1 MAELATI
8 ARPYARA
15 AFMHAQGAGAF
26 KAWGDLLDAAAV
38 AVADERIRAAIGA
51 PQRNKGAAAELVV
64 SVLGAAGVAV
74 DSGAKNFLALLGEN
88 RRLETLPAIAAQFA
102 ELRAAA
108 ENVVDV
114 MVVSAMALDAGQ
126 QAKLKT
132 ALGTRFKREVR
143 LHESVD
149 PTLLGGAVIQAGDL
163 VIDGSLKGRLA
174 RLATQMTRD

>member
-26 KAWGDLLDAAAV
+26 KAWGDFLDAAAV

-88 RRLETLPAIAAQFA
+88 RRLETLPAIAA
-102 ELRAAA
+102 LRTSLTTCTYMHCEAGDGDEDDATA
-108 ENVVDV
+108 GLACSKAK
-114 MVVSAMALDAGQ
+114 VVSASR
-126 QAKLKT
+126 T
-132 ALGTRFKREVR
+132 AASGV
-143 LHESVD
+143 ESAS
-149 PTLLGGAVIQAGDL
+149 TL
-163 VIDGSLKGRLA
+163 
-174 RLATQMTRD
+174 

>member
-51 PQRNKGAAAELVV
+51 PQRTKGAAAELVV

-108 ENVVDV
+108 ENIVDV
-114 MVVSAMALDAGQ
+114 TVVSAMALDAGQ

-132 ALGTRFKREVR
+132 A

>member
-15 AFMHAQGAGAF
+15 AFMHAQGAGQL
-26 KAWGDLLDAAAV
+26 KAWGDFLDAAADV
-38 AVADERIRAAIGA
+38 VADARVREAIAA
-51 PQRNKGAAAELVV
+51 PQRTHDASAEFVAK
-64 SVLGAAGVAV
+64 VLTAAGVTV
-74 DSGAKNFLALLGEN
+74 DAGAKNFLVLLGEN
-88 RRLETLPAIAAQFA
+88 GRLDTLPDIARQYA
-102 ELRAAA
+102 ELRATA
-108 ENVVDV
+108 ENTIDVTVVT
-114 MVVSAMALDAGQ
+114 AMALDAAQ

-132 ALGTRFKREVR
+132 ALSTRFKRDVR

-174 RLATQMTRD
+174 RLSTQMTRD

>member
-15 AFMHAQGAGAF
+15 AFAFAQGAAAF
-26 KAWGDLLDAAAV
+26 KPWGDFLEAAA
-38 AVADERIRAAIGA
+38 AIVADERVRDAIGA
-51 PQRNKGAAAELVV
+51 PQRSKGAAAELVASLV
-64 SVLGAAGVAV
+64 SATGVAV
-74 DSGAKNFLALLGEN
+74 DTGAANFLALLGEN
-88 RRLETLPAIAAQFA
+88 RRLEALPAIAAQFA
-102 ELRAAA
+102 ELRAEA
-108 ENVVDV
+108 ENTIDV
-114 MVVSAMALDAGQ
+114 TVVSAMALDATQ
-126 QAKLKT
+126 QAKLKA